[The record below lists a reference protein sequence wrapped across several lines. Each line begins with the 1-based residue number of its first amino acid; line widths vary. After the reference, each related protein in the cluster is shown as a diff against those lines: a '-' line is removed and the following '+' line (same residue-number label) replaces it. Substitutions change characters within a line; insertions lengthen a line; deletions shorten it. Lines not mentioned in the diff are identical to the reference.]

1 MLLFLSLTACIF
13 NCDDGFFPL
22 SKNQKLKT
30 YYLRDSTIYILRAH
44 VNHRAGVLRVRGES
58 NDVVQG
64 HWSEASDS
72 RNALVVLLIWKNGA
86 DL

>member
-30 YYLRDSTIYILRAH
+30 YYLRDSNNIYFK
-44 VNHRAGVLRVRGES
+44 GTCQS
-58 NDVVQG
+58 
-64 HWSEASDS
+64 
-72 RNALVVLLIWKNGA
+72 
-86 DL
+86 